1 MAMPYTKM
9 DDDMYE
15 EVTELVVDPE
25 SSVYT
30 RLQDPAPSI
39 MMLLN
44 IKGDNVLIKDVTL
57 NLISLIGTVC
67 GNLS

>member
-1 MAMPYTKM
+1 MMTCMKRSQ
-9 DDDMYE
+9 
-15 EVTELVVDPE
+15 LVVDLR

-30 RLQDPAPSI
+30 WLQDPAPSI

-57 NLISLIGTVC
+57 NIISLIGTVC

>member
-15 EVTELVVDPE
+15 EVTELVVDPR
-25 SSVYT
+25 SSVYIW
-30 RLQDPAPSI
+30 LQDTAPSI

-44 IKGDNVLIKDVTL
+44 IKLTM
-57 NLISLIGTVC
+57 C
-67 GNLS
+67 

>member
-30 RLQDPAPSI
+30 WLQDPAASI

>member
-15 EVTELVVDPE
+15 EVTELVVDPR

-30 RLQDPAPSI
+30 WLQDPAPSI
-39 MMLLN
+39 IMLLN
-44 IKGDNVLIKDVTL
+44 IKLTM
-57 NLISLIGTVC
+57 C
-67 GNLS
+67 